1 MRACESRATGRGD
14 TLPEPTDRCI
24 SQEQTLSKLADRIRK
39 AARVE
44 TQGIG
49 FMAARSEKQA
59 TMLLGG
65 VAKDTRGA
73 ADLARRGADF
83 VIAQK
88 AAPGDAKDCGDAIA
102 GALIDGDADAKAF
115 KDGGFDFVLFDPD
128 RTSSTAVLEENIGY
142 VMLLPRDASDTD
154 LRAIEAFQL
163 DAVDI
168 GEVKGTVT
176 VRRQM
181 ELRRIFGLTRKPLL
195 ASVPSDISAQALQ
208 ALRDTN
214 VIAVMADT
222 GDGIERLRKTIDAL
236 PPRTRRRDDER
247 PTPLVPRAAPGASE
261 EEHEHEHDE

>member
-1 MRACESRATGRGD
+1 
-14 TLPEPTDRCI
+14 
-24 SQEQTLSKLADRIRK
+24 LSKLADRIRK

-44 TQGIG
+44 AQGIG
-49 FMAARSEKQA
+49 FMAARADKQA

-65 VAKDTRGA
+65 LAKDARGA
-73 ADLARRGADF
+73 AELARRGADF
-83 VIAQK
+83 VVVQK
-88 AAPGDAKDCGDAIA
+88 GSPGDAKECGDVIA
-102 GALIDGDADAKAF
+102 GVSIEGDADAKAY

-142 VMLLPRDASDTD
+142 VMVVPREASDTD

-168 GEVKGTVT
+168 GELKGTLT

-195 ASVPSDISAQALQ
+195 ASVAADISVQALQ

-214 VIAVMADT
+214 VVAVMTDS
-222 GDGIERLRKTIDAL
+222 GDGAERLRRTIDAL
-236 PPRTRRRDDER
+236 PPRARRRDEER
-247 PTPLVPRAAPGASE
+247 PTPLVPRAAAAAGE
-261 EEHEHEHDE
+261 DHEHEDE